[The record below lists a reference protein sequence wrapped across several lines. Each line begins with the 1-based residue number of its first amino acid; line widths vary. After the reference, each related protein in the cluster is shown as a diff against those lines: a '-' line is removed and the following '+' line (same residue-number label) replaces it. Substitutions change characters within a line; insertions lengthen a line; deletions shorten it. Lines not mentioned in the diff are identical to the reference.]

1 MTHEDRRGEV
11 EEQMRVTQ
19 DFRRNDDAASTTC
32 CWRWSQS
39 LSRLAHQTC
48 TFRRMQQTPALG
60 AWRNLCTEPQTSR
73 LLERVALYAQLATA
87 QRLADG
93 ALVWC
98 MQAKASALLHAWMQR
113 YVPDDVSRAVFV
125 KHRLSLHYD
134 MMEVGR
140 PETPVTRSLLSL
152 LLVARYYVA
161 QPAFYFQGPPRH
173 C

>member
-1 MTHEDRRGEV
+1 
-11 EEQMRVTQ
+11 
-19 DFRRNDDAASTTC
+19 
-32 CWRWSQS
+32 
-39 LSRLAHQTC
+39 
-48 TFRRMQQTPALG
+48 MQQTPALG

-73 LLERVALYAQLATA
+73 LLVTAEVKERAANLTALYAERVALHAQLATA

-125 KHRLSLHYD
+125 KHQLSLHYD
-134 MMEVGR
+134 MMEVER

-161 QPAFYFQGPPRH
+161 QPAFYFHGPPRH